1 MSTESPPVVEA
12 DDRMATYRRYLLLVH
27 QKCGDPGGRAAI
39 RSALTDLDRPYRAY
53 EYLLSGIP
61 RQASRT
67 AERAYV
73 LVAALYAE
81 QAPNPRLGEKAD
93 APRQLTEA
101 GPADGWRTV
110 GWSLNRAVAS
120 GAMRAETAQD
130 RLSLLA
136 RQDTAGLETQSAALV
151 RFLRGQDVQ
160 VMWPTLLRDLI
171 RWDRWPQ
178 DTARAWM
185 RSYYQTPTTTDTNKE
200 N

>member
-1 MSTESPPVVEA
+1 MSTESPPAVEA
-12 DDRMATYRRYLLLVH
+12 EDRMAGYRRFLLLVH

-53 EYLLSGIP
+53 EYVLSSIP
-61 RQASRT
+61 RRASRE

-73 LVAALYAE
+73 LVAALYAD
-81 QAPNPRLGEKAD
+81 QAPNPRLGETTSPPK
-93 APRQLTEA
+93 QLTEA
-101 GPADGWRTV
+101 GPADGWHTL

-120 GAMRAETAQD
+120 KVMRAETAQE

-136 RQDTAGLETQSAALV
+136 RQDTAGLETQVAALV

-160 VMWPTLLRDLI
+160 VIWPTLLRDLI

-178 DTARAWM
+178 DTARTWM
-185 RSYYQTPTTTDTNKE
+185 RSYYQTPITTE
-200 N
+200 NTEES